1 MGQRKPLLLAVI
13 LFLLISGCQKEP
25 SWNFTVEGRLINAP
39 TGTYARL
46 YRALPTGNVLTDSV
60 ELDKNGK
67 FKIHG
72 TTHGKDFFVLNFTNG
87 NYNIYLLA
95 DSGDYI
101 FLTADYKGLLSSYE
115 IKGDNDSRLIQLLE
129 QHLDSTRRSVDSLDM
144 LYKELT
150 EKGLTDSARKVA
162 LSIKHILKKQ
172 KEYSTNFVYKHYK
185 SLVALP
191 ALSQTYHPGFPVFDP
206 EDDAQLF
213 FMVDSAL
220 GRLFPKNPHVLRMHS
235 FVQNIKLN
243 LQRKQSFGSIIAPG
257 QKAPEFMAYDINH
270 SPVKLKNFRGKYI
283 YLIFTASWCNKCT
296 KIMDK
301 RENLNTNKVV
311 KIAFSLDIDSTSLA
325 QFVKKYANSYIILN
339 DHRFWNS
346 PILRKYNVSR
356 IPTEFLIGPDGKI
369 LAINTQVKDHIN
381 KLRL

>member
-1 MGQRKPLLLAVI
+1 MTQRKLLLTAI
-13 LFLLISGCQKEP
+13 LFLLILGCQKEP
-25 SWNFTVEGRLINAP
+25 SWNFTVEGKLINAP

-46 YRALPTGNVLTDSV
+46 YHALPTGNVLMDSV
-60 ELDKNGK
+60 QLDQNGK

-87 NYNIYLLA
+87 NYNIYLLV
-95 DSGDYI
+95 DSGDNI
-101 FLTADYKGLLSSYE
+101 FLTANHESLLNTYE

-129 QHLDSTRRSVDSLDM
+129 QHLDSTRRYVNSLKM
-144 LYKELT
+144 QYNELT

-162 LSIKHILKKQ
+162 LLIKQALDNQKK
-172 KEYSTNFVYKHYK
+172 YSTNFVYKHYQ

-191 ALSQTYHPGFPVFDP
+191 ALSQSYHPGQPVFAP

-243 LQRKQSFGSIIAPG
+243 MQRKQSFGYFVAPG
-257 QKAPEFMAYDINH
+257 QKAPDFMAYDINH
-270 SPVKLKNFRGKYI
+270 KPVELKNFRGKYV
-283 YLIFTASWCNKCT
+283 YLIFTASWCKKCT
-296 KIMDK
+296 EIMDK
-301 RENLNTNKVV
+301 RKNLNSNKVV
-311 KIAFSLDIDSTSLA
+311 KIAFALDIDSSSLA
-325 QFVKKYANSYIILN
+325 QLAQKYSNSYLILN
-339 DHRFWNS
+339 DHKFWNS
-346 PILRKYNVSR
+346 PIVRKYNVSR

-369 LAINTQVKDHIN
+369 LAINKQVDDEIN
-381 KLRL
+381 RLRL